1 MRLTVTSREGPGD
14 LELSL
19 EPNANPAARTY
30 QGALFQ
36 QGIPITAFE
45 VDDLDGEYRRLRGRG
60 VVFTREPT
68 DTGPVRIAILA
79 DTCGNLVQ
87 LYQKRG

>member
-1 MRLTVTSREGPGD
+1 VRIKLTSIFVED
-14 LELSL
+14 Q
-19 EPNANPAARTY
+19 ARTH
-30 QGALFQ
+30 
-36 QGIPITAFE
+36 
-45 VDDLDGEYRRLRGRG
+45 RRLRGRG